1 MHGASLEL
9 FQVSWLSVS
18 NNIYKCW
25 QITYFQGQLVKGKQK
40 RCRKV
45 GSRLFW
51 EGINVWNVNQNWFS
65 PDSPQLFG
73 WLVASQWINS
83 FKKSISH
90 VLPTCPWFSWVPD
103 VNPFFFF
110 FNLFQFHSRS
120 LSLCKDVR
128 MLHFQETSNQRHWFV
143 LTLHWM
149 TADEAHAWLL
159 KNSLRCVFSL
169 LEWF

>member
-73 WLVASQWINS
+73 WLVASQWINCGS

-103 VNPFFFF
+103 VIFFLTY
-110 FNLFQFHSRS
+110 FNFTADPYLYARTSECYIFKKHLIKGTDLFW
-120 LSLCKDVR
+120 
-128 MLHFQETSNQRHWFV
+128 HFTGWQQMK
-143 LTLHWM
+143 LTLG
-149 TADEAHAWLL
+149 
-159 KNSLRCVFSL
+159 F
-169 LEWF
+169 